1 MPLKER
7 VWIRNLALNIS
18 ELQRLSKQLVVTV
31 GTAEFKLRHFLGKE
45 KATGSSSLIV
55 LLLEWNKTL
64 KTQK

>member
-1 MPLKER
+1 MPLKEI
-7 VWIRNLALNIS
+7 VCIRNLALNIR

-45 KATGSSSLIV
+45 KATSSSSLVV

>member
-45 KATGSSSLIV
+45 KATGNSSLIV